1 MNAKRAKTKGK
12 RAAHPRN
19 KPPVPCILTINAG
32 SSSIKF
38 ALYHVEEPLKRGVYG
53 KVDRIGL
60 SGTNLTF
67 NEPTKKRSQRRKL
80 AAADHKSAANAL
92 IDWLEKQIDFKSVKG
107 VGHRVVHGMK
117 HTEPEI
123 VTKKLLDELRRI
135 SPNDPDHLPREIELI
150 ETFRQ
155 RHPKLPQVACFDTA
169 FHQTMP
175 RVAKLLPIPRRFD
188 AKGIQRYGFHGL
200 SYAYLMEELARLG
213 DPAAT
218 KGRVILAHLGNGA
231 SLAAVRNGK
240 SIDTS
245 MGFTPTAGLVMSTR
259 SGDLDPGLAPYLAR
273 TEQMTTSQFYK
284 MVNHESGLL
293 GVSETSSDM
302 RDLLDHEKKDVRA
315 AEAVAL
321 FCYQAKKWIGSF
333 AAALGGLDTL
343 VFAGGIGENAPV
355 VRARI
360 CEGLN
365 FLGIELDKSRN
376 AKTAA
381 VISRNSSRVT
391 VRVIRTDEELMIAR
405 SVYSERRLTF
415 RFVSN
420 VDGTDFMEAT
430 RDLEPEETLFII
442 SSKTFTTLE
451 TMTNA
456 QSARDWLLA
465 GLGGE
470 AKAVAKH
477 FVAVSTNAEKVSAFG
492 IDTVNMF
499 GFWDWVGGR
508 YSMDSAIGL
517 STMLAV
523 ATRTPRD
530 YRQRRVPHRH
540 RPARRS
546 RHAGPL

>member
-1 MNAKRAKTKGK
+1 MKPTNA
-12 RAAHPRN
+12 H
-19 KPPVPCILTINAG
+19 ILTINGG

-38 ALYHVEEPLKRGVYG
+38 ALYHVGDPLKRVIHG

-67 NEPTKKRSQRRKL
+67 HDADGKLQPSRKL
-80 AAADHKSAANAL
+80 AVRGHKSAANSL
-92 IDWLEKQIDFKSVKG
+92 IDWLEARPEFASVQA

-123 VTKKLLDELRRI
+123 VTKKLLDELHRI

-155 RHPKLPQVACFDTA
+155 GHPKLPQVACFDTA

-200 SYAYLMEELARLG
+200 SYAYLMEDLACLG

-231 SLAAVRNGK
+231 SMAAVRDGK

-245 MGFTPTAGLVMSTR
+245 RCFTPTAGLVMSTR

-273 TEQMTTSQFYK
+273 TEKMTTQQFYE
-284 MVNHESGLL
+284 MVNHKSGLL

-302 RDLLDHEKKDVRA
+302 RDLLDHEKQDVRA

-321 FCYQAKKWIGSF
+321 FCYQAKKWIGAY

-360 CEGLN
+360 CEGLD
-365 FLGIELDKSRN
+365 FLGVKLDKRRN

-381 VISRNSSRVT
+381 VISKNSSRVT
-391 VRVIRTDEELMIAR
+391 ARVIRTDEELMIAR
-405 SVYSERRLTF
+405 SVSRVL
-415 RFVSN
+415 
-420 VDGTDFMEAT
+420 G
-430 RDLEPEETLFII
+430 
-442 SSKTFTTLE
+442 
-451 TMTNA
+451 A
-456 QSARDWLLA
+456 Q
-465 GLGGE
+465 
-470 AKAVAKH
+470 
-477 FVAVSTNAEKVSAFG
+477 
-492 IDTVNMF
+492 
-499 GFWDWVGGR
+499 
-508 YSMDSAIGL
+508 
-517 STMLAV
+517 
-523 ATRTPRD
+523 TPM
-530 YRQRRVPHRH
+530 
-540 RPARRS
+540 S
-546 RHAGPL
+546 R

>member
-1 MNAKRAKTKGK
+1 MSEKAF
-12 RAAHPRN
+12 
-19 KPPVPCILTINAG
+19 ILTINGG
-32 SSSIKF
+32 SSNIKF
-38 ALYHVEEPLKRGVYG
+38 ALYEALKPLKRGLHG
-53 KVDRIGL
+53 TVDRIGL

-67 NEPTKKRSQRRKL
+67 NEPTKKEPQRRKL

-92 IDWLEKQIDFKSVKG
+92 IDWLEKQIDFKSVRA

-123 VTKKLLDELRRI
+123 VTQDLVDELHRI

-188 AKGIQRYGFHGL
+188 AKGVQRYGFHGL
-200 SYAYLMEELARLG
+200 SYSYLVEELARLG

-231 SLAAVRNGK
+231 SLAAVRAGN

-302 RDLLDHEKKDVRA
+302 RDLLDREKKDVRA

-321 FCYQAKKWIGSF
+321 FCYQAKKWIGAY

-343 VFAGGIGENAPV
+343 VFAGGIGENAPL

-360 CEGLN
+360 CEGLR
-365 FLGIELDKSRN
+365 FLGIKLHAARN
-376 AKTAA
+376 AKNTAK
-381 VISRNSSRVT
+381 ISTDASRVT

-405 SVYSERRLTF
+405 SVLRSCA
-415 RFVSN
+415 
-420 VDGTDFMEAT
+420 EA
-430 RDLEPEETLFII
+430 I
-442 SSKTFTTLE
+442 
-451 TMTNA
+451 A
-456 QSARDWLLA
+456 
-465 GLGGE
+465 
-470 AKAVAKH
+470 H
-477 FVAVSTNAEKVSAFG
+477 
-492 IDTVNMF
+492 
-499 GFWDWVGGR
+499 
-508 YSMDSAIGL
+508 
-517 STMLAV
+517 
-523 ATRTPRD
+523 
-530 YRQRRVPHRH
+530 
-540 RPARRS
+540 
-546 RHAGPL
+546 